1 MKILITGANG
11 QLGSDLKDCGA
22 GFPEHE
28 FLFSDLPELDI
39 TDPVAVDQSLAS
51 FRPRVLL
58 NCAAYT
64 AVDKAETEPEKA
76 MLVNATAVGNLV
88 VACQKHDVHL
98 VHISTD
104 YIFDGTNHKPY
115 LESDPASPVSAYAK
129 SKHGGELMILN
140 SGCDATIIRTSWLY
154 SSYGHNFVKTIL
166 RIAREKGTL
175 NVVTDQVGTPT
186 YAADLAMMI
195 LLNLERMTSRKGST
209 IFNFSNE
216 GVTSWY
222 DFALAAT
229 EFAGVPCKIHPI
241 PTSKYPT
248 PAVRP
253 FYSVLDK
260 EKIRLE
266 LGIEIPH
273 WRESLSH
280 CINKINP

>member
-1 MKILITGANG
+1 MKILVTGAKG
-11 QLGSDLKDCGA
+11 QLGSELKERGA
-22 GFPEHE
+22 GLTEHE

-39 TDPVAVDQSLAS
+39 TDPVAVEHVFAYFKPQ
-51 FRPRVLL
+51 VLL

-76 MLVNATAVGNLV
+76 MLVNATAVGNLA
-88 VACQKHDVHL
+88 VACQSRNVHL
-98 VHISTD
+98 IHISTD

-115 LESDPASPVSAYAK
+115 LETDLANPVSAYAK
-129 SKHGGELMILN
+129 SKHGGELVLLN
-140 SGCDATIIRTSWLY
+140 SGCNATIIRTSWLY

-166 RIAREKGTL
+166 RIAREKGSL

-186 YAADLAMMI
+186 YAGDLATMI
-195 LLNLERMTSRKGST
+195 LSNLEKMISRIGCT
-209 IFNFSNE
+209 VFNYSNE
-216 GVTSWY
+216 GVASWY

-229 EFAGVPCKIHPI
+229 EIAGIPCTIHPI

-248 PAVRP
+248 PATRP

-260 EKIRLE
+260 EKIRSE
-266 LGIEIPH
+266 MGIRIPH

-280 CINKINP
+280 CIHKINP